1 MRNITIDSRPLKSKL
16 ITHLMVLNSDR
27 SKGGIRGEQGPRP
40 IFNEKEKKSQKEE
53 KSAVQAK

>member
-1 MRNITIDSRPLKSKL
+1 
-16 ITHLMVLNSDR
+16 MVLNSDR

-53 KSAVQAK
+53 KSAMQAK